1 MPLTVDSF
9 TVTFEPRRE
18 LAVYVTTPDRPGR
31 GHRMILAWEDGM
43 RLDREEL
50 ERRAAAVLESLATGR
65 ELGALLDSADR
76 ARRERETH
84 EAAAAAARESCEA
97 AEQKLAEL
105 AARRDELAGE
115 LAGLELARTRIV
127 RERET
132 QPAIAELDPE
142 PETQP

>member
-1 MPLTVDSF
+1 MPTDTPARLTVDSL

-31 GHRMILAWEDGM
+31 GHRMVLAWEDGM

-50 ERRAAAVLESLATGR
+50 ERRAAAVLESLAHGR
-65 ELGALLDSADR
+65 ELGAILNSADR

-84 EAAAAAARESCEA
+84 EAAAATAAA
-97 AEQKLAEL
+97 AVAEL
-105 AARRDELAGE
+105 EAKREELARE
-115 LAGLELARTRIV
+115 LAGLELARSRIA

-132 QPAIAELDPE
+132 LPVLAELELE